1 MSNEPRREPQSR
13 MCFACGSEN
22 DRGLRMHFRNEGG
35 RAVCDYEPR
44 PFQQGYPERM
54 HGGVV
59 SALLDEAMGYATYY
73 ARLWCATARLNV
85 RFRKP
90 IPMDQTLRVEAWILK
105 NRGRLVELRA
115 ELRQL
120 DGAVLAEADGTF
132 MKLDDS
138 FSGEM
143 TALAREIGRT
153 DAPEAVT

>member
-1 MSNEPRREPQSR
+1 MSDEARREPQSR
-13 MCFACGSEN
+13 ICFACGSEN
-22 DRGLRMHFRNEGG
+22 DRGLHMQFRNEDG
-35 RAVCDYEPR
+35 RAVCDYDPQ

-115 ELRQL
+115 ELRQA
-120 DGAVLAEADGTF
+120 DGTVLAEADGTF
-132 MKLDDS
+132 MKLDNR